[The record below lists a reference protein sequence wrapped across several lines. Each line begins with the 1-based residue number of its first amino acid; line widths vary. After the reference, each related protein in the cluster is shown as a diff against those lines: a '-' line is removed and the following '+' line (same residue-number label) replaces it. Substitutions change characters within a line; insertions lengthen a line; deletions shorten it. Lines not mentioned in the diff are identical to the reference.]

1 MWSAISHGELHIT
14 PLDWKQIAAIFNNSG
29 DEVSIESLGWSQG
42 RGFSVLARP
51 VVESPSELPRAIVSA
66 FLQNIPSRI
75 SHGPNRK
82 KQPSPEKY
90 APSIKAKY
98 MRMKIGQAVA
108 IADGSTLQK
117 ETYFTSPFSFY
128 LRTSGVN
135 TDTEAPQQK
144 GKAVGTRSP
153 TVNDERPQNTAP
165 IWRICQISPLLWLF
179 TMTVIGPHMDGPSWC
194 GLPVIVTS
202 SSGSEEP

>member
-90 APSIKAKY
+90 APSIKVIK
-98 MRMKIGQAVA
+98 
-108 IADGSTLQK
+108 
-117 ETYFTSPFSFY
+117 
-128 LRTSGVN
+128 
-135 TDTEAPQQK
+135 APQ
-144 GKAVGTRSP
+144 
-153 TVNDERPQNTAP
+153 NDACN
-165 IWRICQISPLLWLF
+165 
-179 TMTVIGPHMDGPSWC
+179 D
-194 GLPVIVTS
+194 
-202 SSGSEEP
+202 SESLRRK